1 MSMSMSLPIKLAKND
16 HEGAKIRVVGIG
28 GGGGNALNTMI
39 EKGIEGVEF
48 IAINTDAQALE
59 NSMADV
65 KIQIGKN
72 LTKGLGAGMRDDIG
86 LKAVEENRED
96 ISRALDGSDMIF
108 ITAGLGGGTGT
119 GAAPEIAHIAKTQN
133 ALVVAVVT
141 KPFNF
146 EGNPRMK
153 LAEQGL
159 LRLKDE
165 VDSLIVIPNQKIL
178 QLINKDTTKKVAFD
192 IADRVLY
199 NATRGISQIITK
211 PGEINVD
218 FADVKTVM
226 ENMGDA
232 MIGTGIASGEGR
244 AEKATISALENPL
257 LDEIDISG
265 SKSVL
270 VNICS
275 NNDIT
280 MSEIEQINQM
290 ILDRTNDKTNYIFG
304 ILDDDTMKDEIM
316 ITVIATGFN
325 NALEEPSNVTV
336 LTGTHGKSDG
346 FQGAYKLR
354 DVPQNIADLDPPAI
368 TRRKGLIN
376 IDDDMKEIPKTK
388 TAVHHSGIDGLE
400 DFNVEEGYSPAFLRR
415 QAD

>member
-1 MSMSMSLPIKLAKND
+1 MPIRLLLNNLD
-16 HEGAKIRVVGIG
+16 GAKIRVVGIG
-28 GGGGNALNTMI
+28 GGGGNALNTMV

-48 IAINTDAQALE
+48 IAINTDSQALE
-59 NSMADV
+59 KSLAHV

-96 ISRALDGSDMIF
+96 ITRALDGSDMIF
-108 ITAGLGGGTGT
+108 ITAGFGGGTGT
-119 GAAPEIAHIAKTQN
+119 GAAPEIAHIAKTLN
-133 ALVVAVVT
+133 ALVVSVVT
-141 KPFNF
+141 KPFAF
-146 EGNPRMK
+146 EGLQRMK

-178 QLINKDTTKKVAFD
+178 ELISKDTTKKAAFE

-218 FADVKTVM
+218 FADVRTVM
-226 ENMGDA
+226 QNMGDA
-232 MIGTGIASGEGR
+232 MIGTGIASGDGR
-244 AEKATISALENPL
+244 AEKATMLALENPL

-275 NNDIT
+275 NGEIT
-280 MSEIEQINQM
+280 MSEIDLINQM
-290 ILDRTNDKTNYIFG
+290 IQDRTNEKANYIFG
-304 ILDDDTMKDEIM
+304 ILDDESLKDEIM
-316 ITVIATGFN
+316 VTVIATGFSGNAEKETHITEMTGNSFESNYN
-325 NALEEPSNVTV
+325 NVSGKIDKIPTDKELSEYDEPAWKRRLGAKAL
-336 LTGTHGKSDG
+336 LM
-346 FQGAYKLR
+346 
-354 DVPQNIADLDPPAI
+354 
-368 TRRKGLIN
+368 
-376 IDDDMKEIPKTK
+376 DDDMNEIPKTK
-388 TAVHHSGIDGLE
+388 TADKNSKIGLE
-400 DFNVEEGYSPAFLRR
+400 DFEVDEEYSTPAFLRR